1 MLNNMDNDGIY
12 IKPRYPLVYFDDI
25 HSKTLQGVEN
35 EQHECQEGVYKIRE
49 KLAMLIAANPKDLMS
64 EADYEEY
71 GDATNWITWQLNEI
85 EEDLQAALRKYG
97 RLEVYE
103 NLLYEWEESD
113 WSSSAQYSTI
123 YENQDLNSNE
133 LKDIIFPE
141 PRYANDKDRWKVS
154 LGMELPIETSIY
166 EVFENAY
173 KNIELEEH
181 NQRIIENLVF
191 ARIRGKVFCTYTGQW
206 LFKNEEQCFI
216 AIKDKLCIQ
225 VSNYASVKFIKAH
238 PEFFE
243 SVSKELIDVERD
255 RLLDYVKNTESLG
268 QIMSKNYNDFYS
280 LLNKAF
286 DHYILSRIDF
296 FHINKLI

>member
-1 MLNNMDNDGIY
+1 MQSDGVY

-25 HSKTLQGVEN
+25 HSKTMNGVQE
-35 EQHECQEGVYKIRE
+35 EQRECQEDVYKIRE
-49 KLAMLIAANPKDLMS
+49 KLAMLIAANPKDMMS
-64 EADYEEY
+64 EDDLEEY
-71 GDATNWITWQLNEI
+71 GGASAWITAQLNEI
-85 EEDLQAALRKYG
+85 EEDLQSALRKYG

-103 NLLYEWEESD
+103 NLLYEWEEPD
-113 WSSSAQYSTI
+113 WSASADYSNIYDRVDLSSEEDRNI
-123 YENQDLNSNE
+123 V
-133 LKDIIFPE
+133 FPE
-141 PRYANDKDRWKVS
+141 QRQANDKDRWKIS
-154 LGMELPIETSIY
+154 LGMEIANESSIY

-206 LFKNEEQCFI
+206 LFKNEDECFK
-216 AIKDKLCIQ
+216 AIKDKLSIQ
-225 VSNYASVKFIKAH
+225 VSNYANIKFIKAH

-243 SVSKELIDVERD
+243 SVSKELIDDQEKQ

-268 QIMSKNYNDFYS
+268 QIMSKNYQDFYS
-280 LLNKAF
+280 LLSKAF
-286 DHYILSRIDF
+286 DHYILARTDF